1 LAPDSAFT
9 FAHTDYYEPLELADP
24 GRRYRPT
31 IPPLGW
37 TSRDSGVWTQW
48 SPPDAGLPEQ
58 GWKVHVSA
66 ALSGAQH
73 VLDVVSAAAE
83 DFGVPFKH
91 LAGMTFFLT
100 LHGRDADRTRS
111 GKFCALYPPT
121 EQVAGEL
128 LRRLA
133 RDLAD
138 VSGPRVVTDRRFGS
152 SRCVSYRYGAFLSR
166 TRLEADGTRTSMV
179 LGPDGV
185 EMPEERRS
193 TFRLPPG
200 IVDPFVPSASN
211 RVIDDV
217 PTGLPGWT
225 VDTVLRH
232 TNSGGAYTGHG
243 VDGRAVYIR
252 QARAHNG
259 YTDEATDAT
268 HRLRREYHTLCTVHA
283 SMPGLCPEPLAF
295 FTHHDHA
302 YLVTEFVPG
311 RDLAAWAAATSP
323 VLRIQ
328 PAGADIAAYY
338 HRCHALLGAVDEQL
352 AHLHSLG
359 YAFAEL
365 GPGNVLIDDH
375 DRVRVVDFEAAR
387 RGDRSD
393 TGALAR
399 MLLFPRPRT
408 TDSGPEALDHLRAD
422 LAELGP
428 VPNALWRATSSAAVV
443 RRSRAAK
450 AELPHPT
457 LPSPA
462 DVRVDPMAS
471 LRWLRDRTA
480 DALEAMAEPDNPRWV
495 YPTTPD
501 GHRTNTR
508 CLAHG
513 TAGVLH
519 ALRFA
524 GRPIAPAVQAR
535 LRDSSL
541 REVDDMPPG
550 LLYGTAGIAWTLGD
564 LGAHDAANELLAA
577 AFRHPLT
584 TSSATLGGGAAG
596 IALALMA
603 SYCRTG
609 QQHHLDW
616 ANRLLTELPK
626 GDALA
631 AMISRHHAAGLVDG
645 RSGLALA
652 LYYLAR
658 LTGDRVPMRRGLR
671 LLREELAL
679 ASPMA
684 TDALG
689 FRTSTSD
696 DARPCLATG
705 SAGYV
710 HVLARY
716 LTMSDVP
723 ELSGVLRRC
732 LRALTGRF
740 TVSAGLFR
748 GLSGLGMVL
757 GEAGG
762 LLGRDDLAAQ
772 EITVA
777 TGLFKHAVP
786 HETGI
791 RWLGDNG
798 SRFSAELMTGSAGV
812 LLAVSRL
819 LSDAPDPLFTLDGYL
834 TARPV
839 DPPRMPSDVVD
850 RACLS

>member
-37 TSRDSGVWTQW
+37 TSRDTGVWTQW
-48 SPPDAGLPEQ
+48 SPPAGGLPEQ

-66 ALSGAQH
+66 ALAGAQH

-91 LAGMTFFLT
+91 LAGTTFFLM
-100 LHGRDADRTRS
+100 LHGPDADRTRS

-121 EQVAGEL
+121 EDVAGEL

-138 VSGPRVVTDRRFGS
+138 VTGPRVLTDRRFGS

-166 TRLEADGTRTSMV
+166 SRLEADGTRTSMV

-185 EMPEERRS
+185 EVPEERRPE
-193 TFRLPPG
+193 FRLPPG
-200 IVDPFVPSASN
+200 IVDPFVPAQAGGA
-211 RVIDDV
+211 DDL
-217 PTGLPGWT
+217 PTGLPGWSA
-225 VDTVLRH
+225 DSVLRH
-232 TNSGGAYTGHG
+232 TNSGGAYVGHG
-243 VDGRAVYIR
+243 PDGRQVFIR

-259 YTDEATDAT
+259 YTDEATDA
-268 HRLRREYHTLCTVHA
+268 RLRLQREYHTLCTVHA
-283 SMPGLCPEPLAF
+283 SAPGLCPEPLAF

-302 YLVTEFVPG
+302 YLITELVPG
-311 RDLAAWAAATSP
+311 RDLARWAAATSP

-328 PAGADIAAYY
+328 PTEAELAAYY
-338 HRCHALLGAVDEQL
+338 HRCHAVLGAIDEQL
-352 AHLHSLG
+352 ARLHALG
-359 YAFAEL
+359 YAFGEL
-365 GPGNVLIDDH
+365 AAGNVLIDDASQ
-375 DRVRVVDFEAAR
+375 VRLIDFESAR
-387 RGDRSD
+387 RLADRPSD
-393 TGALAR
+393 TGAVAR
-399 MLLFPRPRT
+399 MLLFPKART
-408 TDSGPEALDHLRAD
+408 SGRSPESLDHLHAD
-422 LAELGP
+422 LAELAP
-428 VPNALWRATSSAAVV
+428 VPGALWRATKLIARTS
-443 RRSRAAK
+443 
-450 AELPHPT
+450 T
-457 LPSPA
+457 MPSPE
-462 DVRVDPMAS
+462 DVRADPMAS

-480 DALEAMAEPDNPRWV
+480 DALEAMAEPDNPRWI

-524 GRPIAPAVQAR
+524 GRPVAPVVLNR
-535 LRDSSL
+535 LRDMSL
-541 REVDDMPPG
+541 RELDDTPPG
-550 LLYGTAGIAWTLGD
+550 LLFGTAGIAWTLGD
-564 LGAHDAANELLAA
+564 LGAHDAANDLLAA
-577 AFRHPLT
+577 AFRHPLAT
-584 TSSATLGGGAAG
+584 TSATLGGGTAG

-609 QQHHLDW
+609 QRHHLDW
-616 ANRLLTELPK
+616 AVRLLTDLPK

-631 AMISRHHAAGLVDG
+631 AMISRHHTAGLVHG
-645 RSGLALA
+645 RSGIALA

-658 LTGDRVPMRRGLR
+658 LTGDRTLLKRGLR

-679 ASPMA
+679 ASPIA

-689 FRTSTSD
+689 FRASTSD
-696 DARPCLATG
+696 DDARPYLCSG

-740 TVSAGLFR
+740 TVSAGLFQ

-757 GEAGG
+757 GEAAG
-762 LLGRDDLAAQ
+762 LLDRDDLAAQ
-772 EITVA
+772 EIAVG

-798 SRFSAELMTGSAGV
+798 SRFSAELWTGSAGV

-819 LSDAPDPLFTLDGYL
+819 LTNAPDPLFTIDGYL
-834 TARPV
+834 PADDGITVRTVGSSRIPPV
-839 DPPRMPSDVVD
+839 GSGLAV
-850 RACLS
+850 LS

>member
-1 LAPDSAFT
+1 MALDAAFT
-9 FAHTDYYEPLELADP
+9 FAHTEFYEPLELADP

-37 TSRDSGVWTQW
+37 TSRETGVWTQW
-48 SPPDAGLPEQ
+48 APSPAGLPEQ

-66 ALSGAQH
+66 ALAGAQH
-73 VLDVVSAAAE
+73 VLDVVAAAAE

-91 LAGMTFFLT
+91 LTGTTFYLT

-111 GKFCALYPPT
+111 GKFCALYPPN
-121 EQVAGEL
+121 ERVAGDL

-138 VSGPRVVTDRRFGS
+138 VAGPSVSTDRRFGS

-166 TRLEADGTRTSMV
+166 SRLEADGTRTSMV

-185 EMPEERRS
+185 EIPEERRPE
-193 TFRLPPG
+193 FQLPPG
-200 IVDPFVPSASN
+200 IVDPFVPAQAMSTE
-211 RVIDDV
+211 DV
-217 PTGLPGWT
+217 LVLPGYT
-225 VDTVLRH
+225 IDAVLRH
-232 TNSGGAYTGHG
+232 GNSGGAYRAHA
-243 VDGRAVYIR
+243 VDGREVFVR
-252 QARAHNG
+252 QAHAHTG
-259 YTDEATDAT
+259 YTDEATDA
-268 HRLRREYHTLCTVHA
+268 RLHLQREYHTLCTVHA
-283 SMPGLCPEPLAF
+283 SAPGLCPEPVEF
-295 FTHHDHA
+295 RTHGEHA

-311 RDLAAWAAATSP
+311 RTLATWAAASSP
-323 VLRIQ
+323 VVRIQ
-328 PAGADIAAYY
+328 PAEAELADYY
-338 HRCHALLGAVDEQL
+338 RRCHVLLAALNDLLAQL
-352 AHLHSLG
+352 HGLG

-365 GPGNVLIDDH
+365 GPHNVMIDDA
-375 DRVRVVDFEAAR
+375 DRVRLIDFEGAR
-387 RGDRSD
+387 RIGDRMSTTD
-393 TGALAR
+393 AVAR
-399 MLLFPRPRT
+399 MLLFPLHEVLQR
-408 TDSGPEALDHLRAD
+408 GQEAMDHVR
-422 LAELGP
+422 AELSELAPMPGT
-428 VPNALWRATSSAAVV
+428 LWPATAPADPAVQ
-443 RRSRAAK
+443 RQ
-450 AELPHPT
+450 
-457 LPSPA
+457 LPSP
-462 DVRVDPMAS
+462 DQVRAEPEQS

-524 GRPIAPAVQAR
+524 GRPVAPAVVAR

-541 REVDDMPPG
+541 RELDDTPPG
-550 LLYGTAGIAWTLGD
+550 LLFGTAGIAWTLGD

-577 AFRHPLT
+577 AFRHPLAT
-584 TSSATLGGGAAG
+584 RSATLGGGCAG

-609 QQHHLDW
+609 QRHHLDW
-616 ANRLLTELPK
+616 AARLLTDLPK

-631 AMISRHHAAGLVDG
+631 ALIGKDTTAGLVHG
-645 RSGLALA
+645 RSGIALA

-658 LTGDRVPMRRGLR
+658 LTGERTPLRRGLR

-679 ASPMA
+679 SRPIA

-689 FRTSTSD
+689 FRESTSD
-696 DARPCLATG
+696 TAGVPYLCSG

-710 HVLARY
+710 HVLTRY
-716 LTMSDVP
+716 LLMSDVP
-723 ELSGVLRRC
+723 ELTGVLKRC

-740 TVSAGLFR
+740 TVSAGLFQ
-748 GLSGLGMVL
+748 GLAGFGMVL
-757 GEAGG
+757 GEAAG
-762 LLGRDDLAAQ
+762 LLDRDDLAAQ
-772 EITVA
+772 EVTVGTA
-777 TGLFKHAVP
+777 LFKHAVP

-798 SRFSAELMTGSAGV
+798 SRFSAELWTGSAGV

-819 LSDAPDPLFTLDGYL
+819 LTKAADPLFTLDRYL
-834 TARPV
+834 D
-839 DPPRMPSDVVD
+839 DPAIRAQQGDSLHSPSAAAGPAV
-850 RACLS
+850 RF